1 MGFVRDK
8 IKGEN
13 AEDSVANI
21 LSSYWDVHKASD
33 LQSGAFS
40 DWDLSAAQIGTGYE
54 VFTVEVKYDEMQAK
68 TGNVAIEIYN
78 PKSGNPSGLTATK
91 ANLWCQVLKDSAW
104 ITSVKALRKFCKETP
119 PFKMFSSAGDGNAAI
134 LLYKT
139 EDILEIFERIDEC
152 QKEKIFKKI
161 NSLLKSA

>member
-1 MGFVRDK
+1 MGFVSDK

-13 AEDSVANI
+13 AEDSVAKI
-21 LSSYWDVHKASD
+21 LSAHWDVHKAHEVET
-33 LQSGAFS
+33 GAFS
-40 DWDLSAAQIGTGYE
+40 DWDLSVAQPETGHE

-68 TGNVAIEIYN
+68 TGNIAIEIYN
-78 PKSGNPSGLTATK
+78 PKSGKPSGLTATK

-104 ITSVKALRKFCKETP
+104 ITSVKALRKFCEETP

-139 EDILEIFERIDEC
+139 EDILKIFDRIDEC
-152 QKEKIFKKI
+152 PTPQLPEKI
-161 NSLLKSA
+161 NLLLK